1 MVLLPV
7 AWQNAAVAALVVVR
21 RCVVV
26 PNRRAKTWA
35 LERGTAE
42 HVRWCV
48 VCGVRWSETVAQRNL
63 DSAGRRPCLLN
74 STDKIQVPLLT
85 VYGLRGLVEEWL
97 SLFRNQRYLAGCV
110 PCWVL
115 E

>member
-48 VCGVRWSETVAQRNL
+48 VCDGVRRWHRGTL
-63 DSAGRRPCLLN
+63 
-74 STDKIQVPLLT
+74 TPL
-85 VYGLRGLVEEWL
+85 GD
-97 SLFRNQRYLAGCV
+97 AHAC
-110 PCWVL
+110 
-115 E
+115 

>member
-48 VCGVRWSETVAQRNL
+48 VCGV
-63 DSAGRRPCLLN
+63 
-74 STDKIQVPLLT
+74 
-85 VYGLRGLVEEWL
+85 
-97 SLFRNQRYLAGCV
+97 
-110 PCWVL
+110 
-115 E
+115 